1 MTFVKLS
8 IIIIAYYS
16 LIVKLHRK
24 KIMFK
29 NIDYKVFKHSNYNL
43 VLTLIVET
51 LDKKKIISKDIEI
64 ELNKIIYNIFENHN
78 KCIVSKI
85 VFVEESILIINFQST
100 PNIFLSNLISNFK
113 TVSSRLIRKKFNI
126 DEYIWEQKYYLHSNS
141 AF

>member
-1 MTFVKLS
+1 
-8 IIIIAYYS
+8 
-16 LIVKLHRK
+16 
-24 KIMFK
+24 MFK
-29 NIDYKVFKHSNYNL
+29 NIDYKAFKHSNYNL
-43 VLTLIVET
+43 VFTLIVET
-51 LDKKKIISKDIEI
+51 LEKKKIISKDIEI
-64 ELNKIIYNIFENHN
+64 ELNKVIYNIFENHN

-85 VFVEESILIINFQST
+85 VFVEESILIINLQST

>member
-1 MTFVKLS
+1 MS
-8 IIIIAYYS
+8 NYIE
-16 LIVKLHRK
+16 R

-29 NIDYKVFKHSNYNL
+29 NIDYKAFKHSNYNL
-43 VLTLIVET
+43 VFTLIVET

-64 ELNKIIYNIFENHN
+64 ELNKVIYNIFENHN

>member
-1 MTFVKLS
+1 MS
-8 IIIIAYYS
+8 NYIE
-16 LIVKLHRK
+16 R

-43 VLTLIVET
+43 VFTLIVET

>member
-1 MTFVKLS
+1 MS
-8 IIIIAYYS
+8 NYIE
-16 LIVKLHRK
+16 R

-126 DEYIWEQKYYLHSNS
+126 DEYFWEQKYYLHSNS

>member
-1 MTFVKLS
+1 MS
-8 IIIIAYYS
+8 NYIE
-16 LIVKLHRK
+16 R

-29 NIDYKVFKHSNYNL
+29 NIDYKAFKHSNYNL
-43 VLTLIVET
+43 VFTLIVET
-51 LDKKKIISKDIEI
+51 LEKKKIISKDIEI
-64 ELNKIIYNIFENHN
+64 ELNKVIYNIFENHN

-126 DEYIWEQKYYLHSNS
+126 DEYFWEQKYYLHSNS